1 MMYPNW
7 QQGMARPGY
16 SNRIRPVTSVEEVKA
31 SPIDFDGSVFYFHDL
46 ANKKIYTKQINLDGM
61 VLIEAY
67 ALTPL
72 SQPEEPAYVTKD
84 EFQQAIQAILT
95 KMKGENS
102 NEQPVSNDA
111 VFNF

>member
-1 MMYPNW
+1 MMYPSW
-7 QQGMARPGY
+7 QNGMVRPNY
-16 SNRIRPVTSVEEVKA
+16 SSRIRPVTSVEEVKA
-31 SPIDFDGSVFYFHDL
+31 SPIDFDGSVFYFHDV

-67 ALTPL
+67 TLAPVM
-72 SQPEEPAYVTKD
+72 QPEEQAYVTKD
-84 EFQQAIQAILT
+84 EFQQVIQAIVS
-95 KMKGENS
+95 KMKGEAP